1 MRPLQVSIAA
11 AASAVLLAACDAGP
25 HTASGNPRARESS
38 LARDLEVAVARPS
51 GHDTVFV
58 TESTSMLDSSS
69 VAQSGR
75 LDGLRASSATNV
87 SSHGAP
93 SAEGNGPSCE
103 SPAADDQRR
112 CLMEHLA
119 TSDVLLDRYYQALIL
134 RLKSEAGTTSSA
146 TEPPAVQ
153 RLRTTQRAW
162 LVYRDDQCRARTR
175 DREGP
180 LWAPVRAQCL
190 AEYSTRRAEE
200 LADALAKRKALAPR
214 EQPAKSNRA
223 DARKST
229 RHTRTHRR

>member
-25 HTASGNPRARESS
+25 HTASGNARARESS

-51 GHDTVFV
+51 GHDTAYV

-75 LDGLRASSATNV
+75 PDGLRASSATNV

-119 TSDVLLDRYYQALIL
+119 TSDVLLDRYAQALLL

-153 RLRTTQRAW
+153 RLRTAQRAW
-162 LVYRDDQCRARTR
+162 LKYRDAHCAFMASESEGGTLEAVERAACVVETTRARTR
-175 DREGP
+175 ELRGALP
-180 LWAPVRAQCL
+180 
-190 AEYSTRRAEE
+190 TR
-200 LADALAKRKALAPR
+200 
-214 EQPAKSNRA
+214 
-223 DARKST
+223 
-229 RHTRTHRR
+229 